1 MRDNHIHSRKRA
13 ATFLW
18 VAITIGLV
26 ACAADPGARRTRR
39 VMSEEDEIKLGA
51 EAAQQVEQ
59 YMGFSG
65 SAELNAYVDR
75 IGQRLAKQ
83 SSRSHL
89 MYEFHVV
96 DMAEPNAFALPGGH
110 IYVSRGLLVIMNSED
125 ELAAVLGHE
134 VSHVL
139 LRHGNERMSQSIL
152 ADATVN
158 AASVA
163 AGGAAPAYQDMIV
176 GGLGVG
182 AQFGVLLPFS
192 RKHES
197 EADEVGQM
205 FMAQAGFY
213 PAEAITLWQNMA
225 QQGGEAPK
233 QWQSTHPSDTTRIQ
247 KLHANLPAAMQAY
260 EMARA
265 AGKDPTCEP
274 PPDEWIAPEALP

>member
-1 MRDNHIHSRKRA
+1 MTGRRQLTLINEDKMDAMGIA
-13 ATFLW
+13 AFSSLKSQ
-18 VAITIGLV
+18 GELSQ
-26 ACAADPGARRTRR
+26 DPGVNEYVTCIARAILEVVPAEYQPDDGRWE
-39 VMSEEDEIKLGA
+39 VLVFEDN
-51 EAAQQVEQ
+51 
-59 YMGFSG
+59 S
-65 SAELNAYVDR
+65 
-75 IGQRLAKQ
+75 
-83 SSRSHL
+83 
-89 MYEFHVV
+89 
-96 DMAEPNAFALPGGH
+96 PNAFALPGGKIGVH
-110 IYVSRGLLVIMNSED
+110 SGMLEIATTPGQ
-125 ELAAVLGHE
+125 LAAVLGHE

-152 ADATVN
+152 ADATMN

-163 AGGAAPAYQDMIV
+163 AGAAAPQYQDMIV

-197 EADEVGQM
+197 EADHVGQM

-225 QQGGEAPK
+225 QQSGEAPK
-233 QWQSTHPSDTTRIQ
+233 QWQSTHPSDTTRID
-247 KLHANLPAAMQAY
+247 KLQANLPAAMQAY

-274 PPDEWIAPEALP
+274 PPDEWVNPGAFPSSSSMRPDETGDGLTNLRR